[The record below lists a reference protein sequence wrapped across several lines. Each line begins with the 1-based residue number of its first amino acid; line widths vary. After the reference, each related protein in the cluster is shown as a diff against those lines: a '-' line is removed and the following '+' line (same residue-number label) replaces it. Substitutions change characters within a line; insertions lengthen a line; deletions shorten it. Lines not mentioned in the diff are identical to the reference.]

1 MSSGMKMGTGTGSGI
16 ILLRGFPVM
25 LKVLNVLATIANAKK
40 GMFIVEDMEKEVM
53 VSRRSTIF
61 KKWI

>member
-16 ILLRGFPVM
+16 ILLREFLVM

-53 VSRRSTIF
+53 VSAQ
-61 KKWI
+61 